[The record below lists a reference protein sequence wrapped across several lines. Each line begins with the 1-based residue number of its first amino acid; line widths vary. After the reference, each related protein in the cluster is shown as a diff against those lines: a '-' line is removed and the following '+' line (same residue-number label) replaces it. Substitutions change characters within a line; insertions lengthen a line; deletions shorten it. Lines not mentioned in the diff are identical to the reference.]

1 MHQTAASSP
10 LDGDARPSGSFREH
24 RRNAKML
31 LQRLLLTAP
40 IFLPFVLVACATAST
55 APSERMESS
64 SAAILAAENGG
75 AAHSADADV
84 YLRLA
89 RDEYAY
95 SQRLPNPNDKD
106 RVDRL
111 LRRAQVDAELSLALA
126 HGEEQKAAAKA
137 AIDKVTQFNR
147 EARK

>member
-1 MHQTAASSP
+1 
-10 LDGDARPSGSFREH
+10 
-24 RRNAKML
+24 ML
-31 LQRLLLTAP
+31 SRTLLVTAP
-40 IFLPFVLVACATAST
+40 FWLSAACATAST

-64 SAAILAAENGG
+64 SAAILAAETGG

-89 RDEYAY
+89 KDQFAY
-95 SQRLPNPNDKD
+95 SQKLPNPNDKD

-126 HGEEQKAAAKA
+126 RGEDQKAAAQA
-137 AIDKVTQFNR
+137 AIDKVAKLNR
-147 EARK
+147 EATR